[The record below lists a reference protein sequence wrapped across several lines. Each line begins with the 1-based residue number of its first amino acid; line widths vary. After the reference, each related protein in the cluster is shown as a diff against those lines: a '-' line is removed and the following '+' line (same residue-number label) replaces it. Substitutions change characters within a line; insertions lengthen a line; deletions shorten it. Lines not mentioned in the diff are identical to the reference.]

1 MTKQEK
7 QVKARG
13 LILMLGIAVL
23 AGCSTKPTAL
33 SIQKDEEALTEAR
46 EAAEAKRIA
55 RANEKAEKFLKRV
68 PDWVTTPPRGDGV
81 NVYAVGSGVSSK
93 LDVARQ
99 KAVLSGEFGLA
110 KQYRQALSGSERM
123 YQREGSGTAGVQE
136 RYTLLIDK
144 LVDRVEL
151 VGHEV
156 VRSETIAV
164 DGGQY
169 QTWVLM
175 KLSFDDME
183 RILARQ
189 RDQSAADAS
198 IDRQFEELDRRLKE
212 LRKEQREDRAAS
224 KAAVT
229 APVVEAKQDAGSL
242 GVPPPIKEA
251 IESSSLN

>member
-1 MTKQEK
+1 MK
-7 QVKARG
+7 VRG
-13 LILMLGIAVL
+13 LILLLGLAVL
-23 AGCSTKPTAL
+23 AGCSSKPTAI
-33 SIQKDEEALTEAR
+33 SIQKDEEALAEAR
-46 EAAEAKRIA
+46 DAAEAKRIA

-68 PDWVTTPPRGDGV
+68 PEWVTTPPRGDGV

-99 KAVLSGEFGLA
+99 KAVLTGEFGLA

-123 YQREGSGTAGVQE
+123 YQRDGSGTAGVQE

-189 RDQSAADAS
+189 RDQTAADAS
-198 IDRQFEELDRRLKE
+198 IDRQFEELDRRLQE
-212 LRKEQREDRAAS
+212 LRKEQREDRAAA

-229 APVVEAKQDAGSL
+229 APAVEVKKPDESL
-242 GVPPPIKEA
+242 GAPPPIKGA
-251 IESSSLN
+251 IDTAAAT